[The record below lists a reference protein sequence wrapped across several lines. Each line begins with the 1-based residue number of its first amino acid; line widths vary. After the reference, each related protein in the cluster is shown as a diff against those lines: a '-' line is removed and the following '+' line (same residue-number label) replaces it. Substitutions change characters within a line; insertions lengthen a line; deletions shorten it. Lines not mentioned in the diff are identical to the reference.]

1 MGSHEYQ
8 EKNNKTNQINA
19 ALYSAQGGQN
29 AALCADHLE
38 PAIKKLQGL
47 KEQAF

>member
-1 MGSHEYQ
+1 ML
-8 EKNNKTNQINA
+8 
-19 ALYSAQGGQN
+19 LYIRLRAGKN